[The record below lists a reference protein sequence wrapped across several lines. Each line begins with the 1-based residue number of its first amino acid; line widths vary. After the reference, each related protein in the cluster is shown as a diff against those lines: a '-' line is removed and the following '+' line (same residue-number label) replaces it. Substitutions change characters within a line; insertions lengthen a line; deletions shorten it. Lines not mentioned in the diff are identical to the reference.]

1 MTSEGS
7 IVVREANKG
16 DLEELL
22 DLYIEFYNELRTR
35 QGLKLLNRDGY
46 RSEVERSLSRDKVFV
61 AEIKGSG
68 VVGFIRISEREGC
81 YWFEE
86 LYVKSEYRGL
96 GIGKRLVRVA
106 ENYVR
111 ERNPYAYVMVLP
123 QDRRA
128 VGFWLHIGY
137 RILNTIELARN
148 LVEGDEETRPIPLL
162 GNILEVYRWAKE
174 DYTSLERRFLYLVE
188 EFLKRE
194 KNGNELLKVFVEALE
209 SQLGS

>member
-1 MTSEGS
+1 MTSEGN

-22 DLYIEFYNELRTR
+22 DLYTEFYNELRTR

-46 RSEVERSLSRDKVFV
+46 RSEVERHLSRDKVFV

-68 VVGFIRISEREGC
+68 VIGFIRISEREGC

-111 ERNPYAYVMVLP
+111 ERNLYAYVMVLP

-128 VGFWLHIGY
+128 VGFWLHMGY

-188 EFLKRE
+188 EFLKRGKDGE
-194 KNGNELLKVFVEALE
+194 KLLNVFIEALE
-209 SQLGS
+209 AQLRL